1 MNFLNR
7 QTGLSAFCLFLRH
20 KGYGGIA
27 EKWNNKLRQILLK
40 DFAINLKNN
49 YKIFQYMLKFMQ

>member
-1 MNFLNR
+1 MYFLNR
-7 QTGLSAFCLFLRH
+7 QIGLSAFCLFLRY
-20 KGYGGIA
+20 KGYGSIA

-40 DFAINLKNN
+40 DFAINFKNN

>member
-7 QTGLSAFCLFLRH
+7 QTGLSAFCFFLRH
-20 KGYGGIA
+20 KGYGGIV

-40 DFAINLKNN
+40 DFAINFKKN